1 MTVAIIA
8 DRERVNMVTGW
19 TEFLCLDTGDNKKFR
34 LFTGRY
40 KSLGPSPSY
49 RDPETGEYSLPDEID
64 GETVVGTED
73 DWVVG
78 GELDWY
84 DPDDTVE
91 FDELDEEDVQIWLD
105 ASGWGDETESIM
117 AALKAK

>member
-1 MTVAIIA
+1 MATAIIA

-19 TEFLCLDTGDNKKFR
+19 TEFLCLDAGDNKKFR

-40 KSLGPSPSY
+40 KSLGPSSIY
-49 RDPETGEYSLPDEID
+49 YDPETGEYSLPDEID
-64 GETVVGTED
+64 GETIVGTED

-84 DPDDTVE
+84 NAEGTVE
-91 FDELDEEDVQIWLD
+91 FDDLDEEDVQAWLN
-105 ASGWGDETESIM
+105 ASGWEDKTEIIM
-117 AALKAK
+117 AALD

>member
-1 MTVAIIA
+1 MTTVIIA
-8 DRERVNMVTGW
+8 ERERVNMVTGW

-40 KSLGPSPSY
+40 KSLGPSSSY
-49 RDPETGEYSLPDEID
+49 REPETGEYLLPDEID

-84 DPDDTVE
+84 NAEDTVE
-91 FDELDEEDVQIWLD
+91 FDGLNEEDVQIWLD